1 MPQNEKHRK
10 ANENLIFNK
19 PDYFQS
25 NLLFLFTNVVINYG
39 KTGK

>member
-1 MPQNEKHRK
+1 MPQNEKQRK

-25 NLLFLFTNVVINYG
+25 NLLFCY
-39 KTGK
+39 KTGN